1 MIYKHILLLLYCI
14 MQNLWINGVKA
25 VRSSKQDNPALKK
38 SMDEK
43 GRIRRQRPKYANE
56 RSRYATK

>member
-1 MIYKHILLLLYCI
+1 
-14 MQNLWINGVKA
+14 MQNLVWSNGVKA

-43 GRIRRQRPKYANE
+43 KEDQNTEATPKIC
-56 RSRYATK
+56 K